1 MAGCLSCG
9 GGVNI
14 SPESVRRWT
23 EKLSNVLLSSTARQK
38 FHDFLESRKLEQEQ
52 RLLEFWEK
60 CDTFLIQAEKSK
72 HHSQEWSLNSPE
84 KRAR

>member
-9 GGVNI
+9 GGGNI

-23 EKLSNVLLSSTARQK
+23 EKLSNVLLSSIARQK
-38 FHDFLESRKLEQEQ
+38 LHDYLESRDLEQGQ

-60 CDTFLIQAEKSK
+60 CNTFLIQAEKSK
-72 HHSQEWSLNSPE
+72 HLNLEWSRDTPE

>member
-9 GGVNI
+9 GGGNI

-23 EKLSNVLLSSTARQK
+23 EKLSNVLLSSTAKQK
-38 FHDFLESRKLEQEQ
+38 FHDYLESRDLEQGQ

-60 CDTFLIQAEKSK
+60 CDTFLTEADKSK
-72 HHSQEWSLNSPE
+72 HHSQGWSPNSPE
-84 KRAR
+84 KRLR